1 MAGKVETICK
11 EKICPI
17 IEELGYEVI
26 EVEYAKKV
34 DGMNLSFYIDGPN
47 GILIEDCE
55 KVHRA
60 IEDILDEVNPTD
72 DASYILNV
80 CSPGIDR
87 PIKNQK
93 DFERNKNKE
102 VEVKLFAPID
112 GKKVYQGRLTE
123 FNNEIVTILC
133 NNNPIS
139 FNRTKVA
146 QITPVIEF

>member
-123 FNNEIVTILC
+123 FNDEIVTILC